1 MTATATPRTRRGTSA
16 RDMIAT
22 VLDPGSFVSWDA
34 PVGYSTHPEPY
45 RGELQQ
51 AAERSGVDEA
61 VITGEGRIGGRRVAL
76 AISEFGFLAGSIG
89 LATADRLVHLFERAT
104 AEGLPV
110 LSSPASGGTR
120 MQEGTP
126 AFVAMVKITTAVR
139 RHKQAGLPYLV
150 YLRHPTTGG
159 VMASWGSLG
168 HITVAEPGAL
178 LGFLGPRVYEALYG
192 QEFPEGIQT
201 SENLYARGLIDAV
214 VPVDRLAA
222 IVQRALSLL
231 DNRRAEPAY
240 GAEPLPS
247 PPALGD
253 DPGAPSAS
261 AWDSIQTTRHPRRPG
276 VRHLLKYGALDVL
289 QLNGTAQGERD
300 PRMFLALARF
310 HGMNCVLIGQDRHPE
325 AVPAPM
331 GPAFLREARRGMRL
345 AEELRLPLVT
355 VIDTEG
361 AALSPEAE
369 NGGLAG
375 EIARSISDLIGLR
388 TPTVSVLLG
397 QGTGGGALALLPAD
411 RTIAA
416 GHAWLSPLPPEGA
429 SAIRYRT
436 TERAAE
442 MAEQQHVDAASLLR
456 SGIVDCVVEEPADAV
471 REPRAFSQRIS
482 AALAAAMEELTRF
495 PTPALLAGRERK
507 YARIG

>member
-1 MTATATPRTRRGTSA
+1 
-16 RDMIAT
+16 
-22 VLDPGSFVSWDA
+22 
-34 PVGYSTHPEPY
+34 
-45 RGELQQ
+45 
-51 AAERSGVDEA
+51 
-61 VITGEGRIGGRRVAL
+61 
-76 AISEFGFLAGSIG
+76 
-89 LATADRLVHLFERAT
+89 
-104 AEGLPV
+104 
-110 LSSPASGGTR
+110 
-120 MQEGTP
+120 
-126 AFVAMVKITTAVR
+126 MVKITTAVR

-247 PPALGD
+247 PAARGD

-388 TPTVSVLLG
+388 TPTVFPCCSARAPAVAPWRCCPRTGPVPPATPGSPRCRRKVPAPFATAPPSG
-397 QGTGGGALALLPAD
+397 QRRWPNSSTSTRPRCSGPASWTAWWRNR
-411 RTIAA
+411 RT
-416 GHAWLSPLPPEGA
+416 
-429 SAIRYRT
+429 
-436 TERAAE
+436 
-442 MAEQQHVDAASLLR
+442 R
-456 SGIVDCVVEEPADAV
+456 SGNRVPSPSESPQPW
-471 REPRAFSQRIS
+471 RPPWRN
-482 AALAAAMEELTRF
+482 
-495 PTPALLAGRERK
+495 
-507 YARIG
+507 

>member
-1 MTATATPRTRRGTSA
+1 
-16 RDMIAT
+16 
-22 VLDPGSFVSWDA
+22 
-34 PVGYSTHPEPY
+34 
-45 RGELQQ
+45 
-51 AAERSGVDEA
+51 
-61 VITGEGRIGGRRVAL
+61 
-76 AISEFGFLAGSIG
+76 
-89 LATADRLVHLFERAT
+89 
-104 AEGLPV
+104 
-110 LSSPASGGTR
+110 
-120 MQEGTP
+120 
-126 AFVAMVKITTAVR
+126 
-139 RHKQAGLPYLV
+139 
-150 YLRHPTTGG
+150 
-159 VMASWGSLG
+159 
-168 HITVAEPGAL
+168 VAEPGAL

-247 PPALGD
+247 PAARGD